1 MHGDWFA
8 EGMTDIT
15 TIVDG
20 YIAAWNETDAD
31 RRRALV
37 ADAFTDDASYV
48 DPLMTGEG
56 TDGIAAMIGGAQQQ
70 FPGHRFELSAGP
82 DAHHDR
88 VRFAWT
94 LVGAENGTRGRRRRR
109 LRDRGRRRPPARR
122 HGLPRA
128 RVEDPRDRVGR
139 ERGR

>member
-1 MHGDWFA
+1 
-8 EGMTDIT
+8 MTDIT

-48 DPLMTGEG
+48 DPLMTGDG

-94 LVGAENGTRGRRRRR
+94 LVGDGAQVAAGVDFATLAGDGR
-109 LRDRGRRRPPARR
+109 LQAVTGFLEP
-122 HGLPRA
+122 
-128 RVEDPRDRVGR
+128 V
-139 ERGR
+139 

>member
-1 MHGDWFA
+1 MVHGDWFA
-8 EGMTDIT
+8 ECMTDIT
-15 TIVDG
+15 TIIDG

-94 LVGAENGTRGRRRRR
+94 LVGGENGSAVAAGVDFATVAGDGR
-109 LRDRGRRRPPARR
+109 LQAVTGFLEP
-122 HGLPRA
+122 
-128 RVEDPRDRVGR
+128 V
-139 ERGR
+139 